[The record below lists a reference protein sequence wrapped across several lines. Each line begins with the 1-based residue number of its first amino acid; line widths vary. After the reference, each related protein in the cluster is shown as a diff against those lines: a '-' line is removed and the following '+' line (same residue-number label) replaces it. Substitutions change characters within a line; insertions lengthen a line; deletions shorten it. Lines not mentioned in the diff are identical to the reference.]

1 MKATSTHF
9 VLEKGSDYKD
19 LAPVFEDILT
29 ILLEEIEQV
38 PEDEEIM
45 GMFIE
50 QNLSDL
56 NSNRKPEGYNR
67 KGRIR
72 LVFPM
77 DRKEFYLKTYSKNA
91 DLAGL
96 SDRISS
102 MLKEANVK
110 FSVLQNDNMDFE

>member
-9 VLEKGSDYKD
+9 ILEKGSDYKD
-19 LAPVFEDILT
+19 LVQPFPEILSM
-29 ILLEEIEQV
+29 LLEEIEQV

-45 GMFIE
+45 GMFLE

-56 NSNRKPEGYNR
+56 QKNRKPEGYNR

-72 LVFPM
+72 MVFPM

-91 DLAGL
+91 DLGGL
-96 SDRISS
+96 SDRISKL
-102 MLKEANVK
+102 LKDAGVK
-110 FSVLQNDNMDFE
+110 FKVLQNDNIDFD